1 MKAMQGGSTM
11 ERPTLIRTQAVL
23 VLLTSLLA
31 WTVMLLQH
39 SALAQ
44 MLPPILQLGHAQNAL
59 SLPWMISWLIMVVA
73 MMLPPALPFL
83 NAIQKL
89 VYGLPKQYNL
99 QTLATVLFISAW
111 MIVGAGLA
119 LTGQMVEGLLL
130 QWRWGIDHATLLTAA
145 SAILAGAYQL
155 SPVKRTCLLACRS
168 PVGVIL
174 GRWNPHQRTV
184 SITRIT
190 LRYAMVCIGCCW
202 PLMALTLA
210 VGSITLPVMVMVSVL
225 MALERLLPAT
235 RPLVPLQAGFA
246 FVLGF
251 LLLTQSIGIHATPPL
266 DGSPHPQGHH
276 HS

>member
-1 MKAMQGGSTM
+1 MPSASNP
-11 ERPTLIRTQAVL
+11 ERLRFRPQTWL

-39 SALAQ
+39 SALGQ
-44 MLPPILQLGHAQNAL
+44 VLPPMLQVSHTQDAL
-59 SLPWMISWLIMVVA
+59 SLPWMVSWLIMVMA

-83 NAIQKL
+83 NAIQTLVHELPQQHKL
-89 VYGLPKQYNL
+89 QGW
-99 QTLATVLFISAW
+99 TTVLFVSAW
-111 MIVGAGLA
+111 MLVGAGLA
-119 LTGQMVEGLLL
+119 CTSEVIEGLVLRWSWGMDHTSLL
-130 QWRWGIDHATLLTAA
+130 IAA
-145 SAILAGAYQL
+145 AAILAGAYQL
-155 SPVKRTCLLACRS
+155 SPIKRSCLLACRS

-174 GRWNPHQRTV
+174 SRWNPHQQAL
-184 SITRIT
+184 SITAIT
-190 LRYAMVCIGCCW
+190 LRYAVVCIGCCW

-251 LLLTQSIGIHATPPL
+251 VLLTQTIGIHDTPPM
-266 DGSPHPQGHH
+266 DASPHPPGHH